1 MSEQHDKP
9 RTDEAGTDVVIDTS
23 GMSEGKAAALA
34 LAEEARELHWAYPT
48 FAGALFMGRLP
59 WKLIHPFP
67 QSAADRSEEGETFL
81 TRLEEFLRTRVNA
94 DEIDRTGEIPDD
106 VIRGLAELGAFG
118 IKTPKEY
125 GGLGLSQQYYSRAA
139 MLLGSH
145 CANTAALLSAH
156 QSIGVPQ
163 PLLQFGTEDQK
174 RRFLTRTAKGEIS
187 AFALTEEG
195 VGSDPARMETTAEPT
210 EDGKFFV
217 LNGRKLWCTNGTKA
231 GLLVVMAK
239 TPPKIKKGREISQ
252 TTAFIVEADAPG
264 VTVSYR
270 CRFMGLKSL
279 YNAVVDFR
287 DVKVPRENII
297 AGEGKGLRVAL
308 TTLNT
313 GRLTLPA
320 NCVGAM
326 RACLR
331 FARDWSNERVQWGAP
346 IGKHAAIADK
356 IARMASMLF
365 AVEAMTTLTSVLVD
379 RKQTDIRIEAA
390 MAKMYGTEAAWDI
403 VYDTMQILGGR
414 GYETR
419 DSLAGRGEKPYPI
432 ERVMR
437 DMRINTIFEGS
448 SEIMRLFLAREALD
462 PHLRLAGE
470 AVTSRLPLGRRLS
483 AALRAARFYAVWY
496 PKLWLPLNAPSTRG
510 LDPVL
515 ARHVRY
521 VARASRRL
529 ARRLFHAMLR
539 FGPKLE
545 REQILLG
552 RFVEI
557 GAELFAI
564 AASCSRAQQL
574 LAGGQDRNEVV
585 GRADFFCRQ
594 ARRRVDAR
602 FRGVRHN
609 DDDVGYKLA
618 QRVLEQDT
626 PWVFADMVRNELRR
640 ETPATP
646 ELSRT

>member
-1 MSEQHDKP
+1 MSGHDKT
-9 RTDEAGTDVVIDTS
+9 RGDEPNGAHVIDTS

-34 LAEEARELHWAYPT
+34 LAEEARELGWAYPT

-59 WKLIHPFP
+59 WNMIHPFP
-67 QSAADRSEEGETFL
+67 QTAADQDPAGEAFL
-81 TRLEEFLRTRVNA
+81 AKLEEFLRTRVDAN
-94 DEIDRTGEIPDD
+94 EIDRTGEIPDD
-106 VIRGLAELGAFG
+106 VIEGLAEMGAFG
-118 IKTPKEY
+118 IKTPREY

-163 PLLQFGTEDQK
+163 PLLQFGTEEQK
-174 RRFLTRTAKGEIS
+174 RRFLTRTARGEIS

-195 VGSDPARMETTAEPT
+195 VGSDPARMQTTAEPT
-210 EDGKFFV
+210 ADGTHFV
-217 LNGRKLWCTNGTKA
+217 INGRKLWCTNGTKA

-239 TPPKIKKGREISQ
+239 TPPKVKGGKEISQ
-252 TTAFIVEADAPG
+252 TTAFIVEADSPG

-270 CRFMGLKSL
+270 CRFMGLRSL
-279 YNAVVDFR
+279 YNAVIDFH
-287 DVKVPRENII
+287 DVRVPRENII

-320 NCVGAM
+320 NCVGAV
-326 RACLR
+326 RVCLKM
-331 FARDWSNERVQWGAP
+331 AREWASERVQWGSP

-356 IARMASMLF
+356 IAHMGSTLF
-365 AVEAMTTLTSVLVD
+365 AIEAMTTLTSVLVD
-379 RKQTDIRIEAA
+379 RKQTDIRVEAA
-390 MAKMYGTEAAWDI
+390 MAKMFGTEAAWNV

-419 DSLAGRGEKPYPI
+419 DSLAGRGERGWPI

-448 SEIMRLFLAREALD
+448 SEIMRLFLAREAMD
-462 PHLRLAGE
+462 PHLTLAGE
-470 AVTSRLPLGRRLS
+470 AVNTRLPMGRRLR
-483 AALRAARFYAVWY
+483 AALRAARFYALWY
-496 PKLWLPLNAPSTRG
+496 PKQWLPVGGPSTSG

-521 VARASRRL
+521 AARTSKRL
-529 ARRLFHAMLR
+529 ARRMFHAMLR

-552 RFVEI
+552 RFVDI
-557 GAELFAI
+557 GTDLFAI

-574 LAGGQDRNEVV
+574 VAAGTDRAEVV
-585 GRADFFCRQ
+585 GLVDFFCRQ
-594 ARRRVDAR
+594 ARRRIAAR
-602 FRGVRHN
+602 FRGVGSN
-609 DDDVGYKLA
+609 DDGAGYALA
-618 QRVLEQDT
+618 QRLLEREAS
-626 PWVFADMVRNELRR
+626 WMFAGMVQGDLAPKA
-640 ETPATP
+640 PAHP
-646 ELSRT
+646 ELART